1 MWIHVYYFDLRE
13 ELRLHDFQIVMNIA
27 QYQLIQ
33 EAKAASGAI

>member
-1 MWIHVYYFDLRE
+1 MWIHVYHFDLRE